1 MRARKRWTNLKHFGS
16 ESLINSPEKYKLNEI
31 RMIVGAVFNKGIK
44 QSNLGEPSGYT
55 LHHDLGLNE
64 MVKRKADISLD

>member
-1 MRARKRWTNLKHFGS
+1 
-16 ESLINSPEKYKLNEI
+16 
-31 RMIVGAVFNKGIK
+31 MIVGAVFNKGIK

-64 MVKRKADISLD
+64 MVKRKAGISLD